1 MRLTVRNLLN
11 YMDGQFDD
19 PKDAEEIGKKI
30 ADSKQATDLFHK
42 VRDVMR
48 RLRLAAPSI
57 TERGVNLDCNTVA
70 EYLDHALPPDR
81 VRDFEE
87 AALTSDMHLAEVAS
101 CHQIVSMV
109 LCEPAEIEPESRQ
122 RMYQLPTVASRVDEE
137 RLAAAEAATL
147 LSGDG
152 HGSVPPPTAPSAKT
166 RPRPVVP
173 EYLRDPPK
181 KSRLLHAAAIMFFVG
196 AAVMLMLLIFHQFD
210 PGTPL
215 GNGWQWIQAK
225 VQGKQ
230 GDDDDRDEVKNRTPA
245 RQSEDIAVGSGAS
258 GGASAQPASKS
269 DQSLPAGPASSK
281 EGGNPPGTVGN
292 REAPVPVAERLPENP
307 APAKP
312 LPAGPGTIPGV
323 ASPAPGDVRSD
334 NGRNPLVPSV
344 ARPKAD
350 VTGPASR
357 APDATTNPALT
368 KPPAG
373 NPKAVA
379 SLTPRPGTAPP
390 IDRPAAPPAAGDK
403 TKIGR
408 YRSDGMDVLLKFEA
422 DNSWRRVLPEEF
434 LIGRQPLLALPSY
447 RPRVVILNVG
457 AMLEL
462 VNATCVELL
471 PDNAQGQPGLEV
483 EFGRLV
489 IKPVAQA
496 DVHLR
501 VVVGSHT
508 GVLTL
513 ATADAVVGLEV
524 TRLHEQG
531 KDPEKVL
538 SHALTKLYVAHGMA
552 LWQEAEAKQPVKLT
566 APAEL
571 LLDGAAERAF
581 DAGKDMPKW
590 ITADTVNELDKRA
603 AISVSQALP
612 ADRAASLSLNELAD
626 PANRLKEIRWLAA
639 RCLGYLRQFDPL
651 TAALNEVDFRREWP
665 DYFDQLKEAI
675 ARGPET
681 AAAIRQS
688 LERKYGSESAGMLYR
703 MLWGYT
709 DKQLADGEDDRLV
722 SFLNHES
729 PVFRVLAFENLKE
742 ITGKTLYY
750 HPEAPTA
757 PKRQQFVQRWRR
769 EQQAGHIRF
778 NLPDGKPAAAPAG
791 SPSKETAPEP
801 APPPDESE
809 PGNVNPTSALEPIAP
824 DAPASPKPKASKTAP
839 PRRLPVSVPEPEP
852 PERRPPV
859 AFPEP

>member
-1 MRLTVRNLLN
+1 
-11 YMDGQFDD
+11 
-19 PKDAEEIGKKI
+19 
-30 ADSKQATDLFHK
+30 
-42 VRDVMR
+42 
-48 RLRLAAPSI
+48 
-57 TERGVNLDCNTVA
+57 
-70 EYLDHALPPDR
+70 
-81 VRDFEE
+81 
-87 AALTSDMHLAEVAS
+87 
-101 CHQIVSMV
+101 
-109 LCEPAEIEPESRQ
+109 
-122 RMYQLPTVASRVDEE
+122 
-137 RLAAAEAATL
+137 
-147 LSGDG
+147 
-152 HGSVPPPTAPSAKT
+152 
-166 RPRPVVP
+166 
-173 EYLRDPPK
+173 
-181 KSRLLHAAAIMFFVG
+181 MFFVG

-215 GNGWQWIQAK
+215 DNGWKWIQAK

-230 GDDDDRDEVKNRTPA
+230 GDDDDRDEVKNRTSA
-245 RQSEDIAVGSGAS
+245 RQPEDLAVGSGTS
-258 GGASAQPASKS
+258 GGVSAQPAPKS
-269 DQSLPAGPASSK
+269 GPSVPAGPALTK
-281 EGGNPPGTVGN
+281 DGGNPPGMVDN
-292 REAPVPVAERLPENP
+292 REAPVPVAERLPGNL

-312 LPAGPGTIPGV
+312 LNADPGTIPGV
-323 ASPAPGDVRSD
+323 ASPTPG
-334 NGRNPLVPSV
+334 GGGNPAVPSV
-344 ARPKAD
+344 ARPNANL
-350 VTGPASR
+350 TGPDSL
-357 APDATTNPALT
+357 APDAATGSPLT

-379 SLTPRPGTAPP
+379 SLTPGPGTVPP
-390 IDRPAAPPAAGDK
+390 IDRPAAGDK

-434 LIGRQPLLALPSY
+434 LIGRQPLMALPSY
-447 RPRVVILNVG
+447 RPRVVVLNVG

-462 VNATCVELL
+462 VSATCVELL

-513 ATADAVVGLEV
+513 ANADAVVALEV

-538 SHALTKLYVAHGMA
+538 SHALTKLYVAHGAA
-552 LWQEAEAKQPVKLT
+552 LWQEAEAKQPVRLT

-571 LLDGAAERAF
+571 LLDGAAERAL
-581 DAGKDMPKW
+581 DARKDMPKW

-612 ADRAASLSLNELAD
+612 ADRAASVGLNELTEV
-626 PANRLKEIRWLAA
+626 RQKEIRWLAA
-639 RCLGYLRQFDPL
+639 RCLGYLGQFDPL

-665 DYFDQLKEAI
+665 DYFDQLKETI

-688 LERKYGSESAGMLYR
+688 LERKYGSESAGTLYR

-709 DKQLADGEDDRLV
+709 DKQLEDGEDDRLV
-722 SFLNHES
+722 KFLDHES
-729 PVFRVLAFENLKE
+729 RVFRVLAFENLRE

-757 PKRQQFVQRWRR
+757 AKRQQFVQQWRR
-769 EQQAGHIRF
+769 QQEAGHIRF
-778 NLPDGKPAAAPAG
+778 NLSEGKPATAPAG
-791 SPSKETAPEP
+791 IPSKESAPEP
-801 APPPDESE
+801 TLPPDESE
-809 PGNVNPTSALEPIAP
+809 PGNVKPASALEPIAP
-824 DAPASPKPKASKTAP
+824 DAPASPRSKASKAAP
-839 PRRLPVSVPEPEP
+839 PRRLPLSVPEPEP
-852 PERRPPV
+852 PERRPPL